1 MKIALT
7 TPPPPNL
14 RQKNLSL
21 GYCFHSLQFFF
32 AANICIIVYRCATLI
47 NIEKKING
55 TGSCVSFHHARTEI
69 KKKYLCETANFRN
82 ESESRTTCFKLR
94 IGMKPRH
101 TQPGWNKSGGRGQD
115 AREQNPTHSRRGKR
129 RCRKKRDFRPSSGES
144 SGSGVHLAEGTSSS
158 STRTEHDILQ
168 MITDLSIHVA

>member
-1 MKIALT
+1 MCLF
-7 TPPPPNL
+7 
-14 RQKNLSL
+14 S
-21 GYCFHSLQFFF
+21 S
-32 AANICIIVYRCATLI
+32 CAHR
-47 NIEKKING
+47 N
-55 TGSCVSFHHARTEI
+55 

-101 TQPGWNKSGGRGQD
+101 TQPGWNKSGGRGQN

-129 RCRKKRDFRPSSGES
+129 RWRKKRDVRPSSGES

-168 MITDLSIHVA
+168 KVTDLTIHVAYMAYLHQCMSTCILGKQQVQYNHYIALYLPT

>member
-7 TPPPPNL
+7 TPPPPISDKKTSHLDIAFTHFN
-14 RQKNLSL
+14 
-21 GYCFHSLQFFF
+21 FFF

-55 TGSCVSFHHARTEI
+55 TGSCVPFHHARTEI
-69 KKKYLCETANFRN
+69 KKKLCETANFRN

-168 MITDLSIHVA
+168 MITDLSINVA